1 MMNKKQNIAFSI
13 LRLFESHGFQS
24 FIVGGSVRDRVMHR
38 MPHDYDIATN
48 ATPDE
53 IIEVAENHNIKWIP
67 TGIAHGTISFILDND
82 IEIQI
87 TTFRI
92 DENHDGRHADVKW
105 TQDLNV
111 DLSRRDFTINAMAM
125 DLRGNI
131 FDPFRG
137 QADIQRKIIR
147 TVGHPMDR
155 FTEDKLRALRAIRFA
170 TTLDFRVDY
179 LTWKAIKQT
188 NISNISK
195 ERIRDEF
202 IKIMEHPNRVHG
214 FKMLDESG
222 LLKQIIPEFED
233 MKYLRAGAKEHHP
246 EKDVFIHTI
255 AALSHLK
262 KDASLQFILATI
274 LHDIGKPPTWNE
286 FNFHGHDEVGAKL
299 SEDIL
304 RRLKFP
310 LEIIENVKWLVA
322 NHMRIHLFNEMRTA
336 KKIRL
341 LEMPLFDELV
351 DLLRA
356 DIMVRTD
363 IGILDDIQKFKSE
376 QYHKA
381 RPKMNLINGHDVI
394 NFGVKPGPQ
403 IADILTSVEDLILEG
418 RITTRDDALKH
429 VEEVIEMNGMCG
441 C

>member
-1 MMNKKQNIAFSI
+1 MEKK
-13 LRLFESHGFQS
+13 
-24 FIVGGSVRDRVMHR
+24 
-38 MPHDYDIATN
+38 PHDCDIATN
-48 ATPDE
+48 ATPEE

-67 TGIAHGTISFILDND
+67 TGLAHGTVSFIFDEG

-92 DENHDGRHADVKW
+92 DENQDGRHADVKW
-105 TQDLNV
+105 TQDLNI

-125 DLRGNI
+125 DIRGNL

-137 QADIQRKIIR
+137 IADIQRKLIN
-147 TVGHPMDR
+147 TVGHPIDR

-179 LTWKAIKQT
+179 LTWKAIKKT
-188 NISNISK
+188 DISNISK

-202 IKIMEHPNRVHG
+202 IKIMESPNRVNG
-214 FKMLDESG
+214 FKMLDECG

-233 MKYLRAGAKEHHP
+233 MKYLSAGDKIHHP
-246 EKDVFIHTI
+246 EKDTFIHTI

-262 KDASLQFILATI
+262 NDASLQLILGT
-274 LHDIGKPPTWNE
+274 LFHDIGKPPTWNE
-286 FNFHGHDEVGAKL
+286 FHFHGHDDIGAQM

-310 LEIIENVKWLVA
+310 LTIIDNVKWLVA

-351 DLLRA
+351 GLLRA
-356 DIMVRTD
+356 DIMVRED
-363 IGILDDIQKFKSE
+363 IGILDDIQQFKSE
-376 QYHKA
+376 YHHKQK
-381 RPKMNLINGHDVI
+381 PKINLINGYDVMTL
-394 NFGVKPGPQ
+394 GVKPGPQ

-418 RITTRDDALKH
+418 RITTKEDALKH
-429 VEEVIEMNGMCG
+429 VEELIEMNGMCG